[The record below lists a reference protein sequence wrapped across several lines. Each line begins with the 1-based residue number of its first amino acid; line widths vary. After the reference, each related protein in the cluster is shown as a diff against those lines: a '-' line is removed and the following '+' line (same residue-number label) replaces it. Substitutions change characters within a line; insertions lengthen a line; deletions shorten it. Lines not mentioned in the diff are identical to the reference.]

1 MNRTL
6 SFCFLFLFCGVQ
18 MLYAQSEKSVDELV
32 QAALQMNPSLKAF
45 RARVEAS
52 HTLKDK
58 VSAWSDPKLMIDFWK
73 VAPDHK
79 SVDMIMLGLTQE
91 IPISGVPGLDG
102 ERAERLESASR
113 FEELSFKRSLVK
125 AVRTISYRLF
135 LIDKKIELLQESRDV
150 FSGFVKI
157 NLTKN
162 AVGEIPQA
170 SLLKSQVEL
179 SRTENELFRMRQEK
193 TAALAGLTELT
204 GEKITAI
211 RTEPQELDAHLQDS
225 LIQEDSL
232 VTRLNRNPDL
242 LQLRERI
249 DSQKLGEKI
258 ASRSRIP
265 NIEIGVGY
273 MYSPMTSQSDLRY
286 TLGLNLPI
294 FGYSASKYQ
303 AMEDEAKL
311 MVTDLEEQYQARSL
325 QLRTEL
331 AQTLADLR
339 AASQTSLF
347 YKTVVMP
354 QTEST
359 FKSATVAYGTAK
371 VDFLTLLD
379 AYLAV
384 REAKTIYYESLTT
397 FMTAKADLE
406 RLTQTE
412 NEP

>member
-1 MNRTL
+1 MKQ
-6 SFCFLFLFCGVQ
+6 FLIFFSCLVILFCDSR
-18 MLYAQSEKSVDELV
+18 MLYAQSAKGVDELV
-32 QAALQMNPSLKAF
+32 QAAVRTNPSLKAF

-58 VSAWSDPKLMIDFWK
+58 VSAWNDPKLMIDFWK
-73 VAPDHK
+73 VSPDHK
-79 SVDMIMLGLTQE
+79 SVEMIMLGLTQE
-91 IPISGVPGLDG
+91 IPISGVPGLEG
-102 ERAERLESASR
+102 ERAERLEAASH
-113 FEELSFKRSLVK
+113 FEELSFRQSLVK

-135 LIDKKIELLQESRDV
+135 LLDKKIELLQESRDV

-179 SRTENELFRMRQEK
+179 SRTGNELFRLRQEK

-204 GEKITAI
+204 GEKIAAI
-211 RTEPQELDAHLQDS
+211 RLEYRELEASLQDS

-232 VTRLNRNPDL
+232 IARLNRHPDL
-242 LQLRERI
+242 SQLRERI

-258 ASRSRIP
+258 AARSRIP
-265 NIEIGVGY
+265 NIDVGVGY
-273 MYSPMTSQSDLRY
+273 MYSPMNSQSDLRY

-294 FGYSASKYQ
+294 FGYSASKYR
-303 AMEDEAKL
+303 AMEGEAKF
-311 MVTDLEEQYQARSL
+311 MVTDLEEQYQARVL
-325 QLRTEL
+325 QLRMEL
-331 AQTLADLR
+331 AQALADLR
-339 AASQTSLF
+339 SASQTAFF
-347 YKTVVMP
+347 YKTVVIP

-384 REAKTIYYESLTT
+384 RESRTIYYESLTT
-397 FMTAKADLE
+397 FMTARA
-406 RLTQTE
+406 
-412 NEP
+412 